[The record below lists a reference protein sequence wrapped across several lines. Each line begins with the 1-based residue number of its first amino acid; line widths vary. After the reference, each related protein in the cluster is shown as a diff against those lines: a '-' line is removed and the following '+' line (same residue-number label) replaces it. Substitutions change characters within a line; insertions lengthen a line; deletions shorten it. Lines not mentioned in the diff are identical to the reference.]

1 VVVGSGAAGAGGLG
15 SAGARKTT
23 GSGVVLRREDRE
35 EREREMDEQGINL
48 EERRRKNNRS
58 KV

>member
-1 VVVGSGAAGAGGLG
+1 VVPRG
-15 SAGARKTT
+15 
-23 GSGVVLRREDRE
+23 EDRE